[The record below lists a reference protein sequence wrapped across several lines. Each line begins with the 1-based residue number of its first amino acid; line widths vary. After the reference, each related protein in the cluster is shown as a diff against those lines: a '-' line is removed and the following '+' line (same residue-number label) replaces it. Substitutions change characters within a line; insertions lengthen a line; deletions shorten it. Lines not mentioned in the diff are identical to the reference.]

1 MNGSLIQCF
10 LFLACTLSDTPKI
23 NKHTFS
29 KNVGTFYKKY
39 AAVLSKTSARFLKIC
54 TNFQQ
59 RFNHLLF
66 NHLHFFNFSISSKRG
81 IPNEIAFSYAS
92 LASCF
97 FSICK

>member
-39 AAVLSKTSARFLKIC
+39 ADVLSKTSACFFLIC

-59 RFNHLLF
+59 RSNSLLF
-66 NHLHFFNFSISSKRG
+66 NYLHFFNFSINSSRG

>member
-39 AAVLSKTSARFLKIC
+39 ADVLSKTSA
-54 TNFQQ
+54 
-59 RFNHLLF
+59 
-66 NHLHFFNFSISSKRG
+66 
-81 IPNEIAFSYAS
+81 
-92 LASCF
+92 CF
-97 FSICK
+97 FENLYKFPAKV

>member
-39 AAVLSKTSARFLKIC
+39 ADVLSKTSACFLKIC
-54 TNFQQ
+54 TNSQQ
-59 RFNHLLF
+59 RSNHLLF
-66 NHLHFFNFSISSKRG
+66 NHLHFFNFSINSSRG

-97 FSICK
+97 FSIRK

>member
-39 AAVLSKTSARFLKIC
+39 ADVLPKS
-54 TNFQQ
+54 
-59 RFNHLLF
+59 
-66 NHLHFFNFSISSKRG
+66 LHVFENLYKFST
-81 IPNEIAFSYAS
+81 EI
-92 LASCF
+92 
-97 FSICK
+97 

>member
-1 MNGSLIQCF
+1 MNGSPIQGF
-10 LFLACTLSDTPKI
+10 LFLACTLFDTPKI

-39 AAVLSKTSARFLKIC
+39 ADVLPKISARFLKIC

-59 RFNHLLF
+59 RSKHLLF
-66 NHLHFFNFSISSKRG
+66 NYLHFFIFSISSGRG
-81 IPNEIAFSYAS
+81 IPKEMAFSYAS